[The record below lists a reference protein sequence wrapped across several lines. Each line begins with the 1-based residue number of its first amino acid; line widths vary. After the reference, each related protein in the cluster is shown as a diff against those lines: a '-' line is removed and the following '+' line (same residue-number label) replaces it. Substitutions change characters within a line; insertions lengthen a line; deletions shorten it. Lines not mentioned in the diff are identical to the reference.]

1 MRTPAVHTVQLEELP
16 EGNEGT
22 AETLQ
27 EGMRQDREGGGMND
41 KLTTAWAY
49 VVAALIYG
57 IFVFTAF
64 AYFGEI
70 VMWLHEVIYG

>member
-1 MRTPAVHTVQLEELP
+1 MK
-16 EGNEGT
+16 
-22 AETLQ
+22 
-27 EGMRQDREGGGMND
+27 D

-49 VVAALIYG
+49 AVAAMIYG

-70 VMWLHEVIYG
+70 VLWLQVIYGIFVFTAFAYFGEIVLWLQEVVYG

>member
-1 MRTPAVHTVQLEELP
+1 M
-16 EGNEGT
+16 NE
-22 AETLQ
+22 
-27 EGMRQDREGGGMND
+27 
-41 KLTTAWAY
+41 KLTAAWAW

-70 VMWLHEVIYG
+70 VLLVQELMYG

>member
-1 MRTPAVHTVQLEELP
+1 MKQTM
-16 EGNEGT
+16 T
-22 AETLQ
+22 AI
-27 EGMRQDREGGGMND
+27 
-41 KLTTAWAY
+41 WAY

-70 VMWLHEVIYG
+70 ALCIRKLIYG

>member
-1 MRTPAVHTVQLEELP
+1 MKDNPRLRDPIK
-16 EGNEGT
+16 
-22 AETLQ
+22 
-27 EGMRQDREGGGMND
+27 D

-70 VMWLHEVIYG
+70 VLWLQEVVYG

>member
-1 MRTPAVHTVQLEELP
+1 M
-16 EGNEGT
+16 NE
-22 AETLQ
+22 
-27 EGMRQDREGGGMND
+27 
-41 KLTTAWAY
+41 KLTAAWAY

-70 VMWLHEVIYG
+70 VLWVQELMYG

>member
-1 MRTPAVHTVQLEELP
+1 
-16 EGNEGT
+16 
-22 AETLQ
+22 
-27 EGMRQDREGGGMND
+27 MND

-57 IFVFTAF
+57 IFVATAF

-70 VMWLHEVIYG
+70 VLWIRELTNG